1 MLKENTITITNM
13 IKIKNLY
20 EKQSFSFQELD
31 DILNTNWVTHLCNHL
46 FFKNELIKKDVTNY
60 VMKIQ
65 ARASRQNNKIF
76 LFNIELKN
84 VNLAVNA
91 DIALTNMLT
100 EFNQFYI
107 SLAKMDNVELSS
119 DNIFEIYNTFKSLEE
134 QKILNNSI
142 NIETKDKN
150 KPRI

>member
-31 DILNTNWVTHLCNHL
+31 DILNTNWVTHLCNHI

-91 DIALTNMLT
+91 DIALRNMLT
-100 EFNQFYI
+100 EFNKFYI

>member
-65 ARASRQNNKIF
+65 ARTSRQNNKIF

>member
-31 DILNTNWVTHLCNHL
+31 GILNTNWVTHLCNHL

-91 DIALTNMLT
+91 DTALTNMLT